1 MVADLPEADESDQT
15 GAGQVTAPG
24 ATAPATL
31 ATPAPP
37 TATMTLVDHL
47 GELRTRLFR
56 AALAVIAGSTVGFLA
71 GDRIVAFLKAPIPS
85 GAPLYTTGIGD
96 AFFIKMK
103 IAIAVGIILGMPV
116 ILYQLWAFIAPG
128 LTEKERRTIRPWIP
142 LALAFFALGVAI
154 AYIILPYAS
163 AFLLSF
169 QTPDLKPLITAGSY
183 FDFVT
188 TLFLAFGLT
197 MEFPIVLF
205 ALSRVNIL
213 TSQRLRTSRRYII
226 LGITIFATVATPGGD
241 LVSPLVLG
249 VTMYILYEATT
260 WFIARSGH

>member
-1 MVADLPEADESDQT
+1 MAADLPMPDGPDP
-15 GAGQVTAPG
+15 TATPG
-24 ATAPATL
+24 S
-31 ATPAPP
+31 ATPA
-37 TATMTLVDHL
+37 ATMTLIDHL

-56 AALAVIAGSTVGFLA
+56 AALAVIAGSVIGFVA

-85 GAPLYTTGIGD
+85 AAPLFVTGIGD

-103 IAIAVGIILGMPV
+103 IAIAVGVILGMPV

-128 LTEKERRTIRPWIP
+128 LTDKERRTIRPWVPI
-142 LALAFFALGVAI
+142 ALVFFALGVTI
-154 AYIILPYAS
+154 AYIILPYAT

-249 VTMYILYEATT
+249 VTMYMLYEATT